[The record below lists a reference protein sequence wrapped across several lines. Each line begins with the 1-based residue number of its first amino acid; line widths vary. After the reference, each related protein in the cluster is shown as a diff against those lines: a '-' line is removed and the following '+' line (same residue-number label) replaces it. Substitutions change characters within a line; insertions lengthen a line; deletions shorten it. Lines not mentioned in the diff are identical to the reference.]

1 MPENIE
7 HTPLTSWNPEM
18 KAPSI
23 DDTAYIHPQAIVIGD
38 VTIGKRVMVSPF
50 VSIRADEGSP
60 IHIDDDSNVQDG
72 VIMHGMKTIDI
83 KGNPIK
89 AN

>member
-60 IHIDDDSNVQDG
+60 IHIGDDSNVQDG
-72 VIMHGMKTIDI
+72 VIMHGMKTIDV